1 MDEVDPESVPYHPAP
16 PQLHLQGSS
25 TPSQLLSHQQQPNR
39 ISNPNY
45 GPHAANVPPPPPPP
59 AGLNGLPVAD
69 LDGYFSPPSAVPN
82 GNLQEEA
89 VSTSASRACR
99 AQIKTAQ
106 NVKTEPSPSLEED
119 KYAQDI
125 TAPPDPIAE
134 NSTSAQSDTGPTRKR
149 PRRDSTATNA
159 SRATLRIKR
168 EHSPSPEEKKHAQYI
183 IAPPNPIAENST
195 PVTNASQATFDV
207 MKSFP
212 QTRVSL
218 AAYNLAT
225 AQLAPA
231 IFSHSMRVYLYA
243 VELAKAWG
251 SSCIK
256 TTPGLEI
263 LFTACILHNIG
274 TAYNGPQRFEIEG
287 ADVARAFLLQNGV
300 NDPDA
305 ILQIWMAI
313 ALYTSPGIAERI
325 GELPRLVRTAVRIDF
340 GFEQTPTGID
350 VKKIKI
356 MKRELEAT
364 LPRADIEKVLAE
376 RVLVQAITQPS
387 KAPAASWPNNIYKAY
402 LLYRDSDPTDRF
414 NGFNSDLGC

>member
-16 PQLHLQGSS
+16 PQLPLQGGF
-25 TPSQLLSHQQQPNR
+25 TPSQLWSHQQQPNR

-45 GPHAANVPPPPPPP
+45 GSHAVNIPPPPPPP
-59 AGLNGLPVAD
+59 AGLNGPVAD
-69 LDGYFSPPSAVPN
+69 LDGYFSPPSTVTNA
-82 GNLQEEA
+82 NLQEET

-106 NVKTEPSPSLEED
+106 NVKTEPSSSPEED
-119 KYAQDI
+119 KHAQDI
-125 TAPPDPIAE
+125 TAPPDLIAE
-134 NSTSAQSDTGPTRKR
+134 NSTSARTDTGPTRKR
-149 PRRDSTATNA
+149 PRRDATATNA
-159 SRATLRIKR
+159 SRATLRVKR
-168 EHSPSPEEKKHAQYI
+168 EHSPSPEENKHAQYI
-183 IAPPNPIAENST
+183 IAPPNFITENST

-212 QTRVSL
+212 QTRLGL
-218 AAYNLAT
+218 AAYNLAR

-243 VELAKAWG
+243 VELAKAWS

-274 TAYNGPQRFEIEG
+274 TAYDGSQRFEIEG

-300 NDPDA
+300 NDSNA
-305 ILQIWMAI
+305 IRQIWMAI
-313 ALYTSPGIAERI
+313 ALYTSPGIAERM
-325 GELPRLVRTAVRIDF
+325 GELPHLVRTAVRIDF

-350 VKKIKI
+350 VEKIKI

-402 LLYRDSDPTDRF
+402 LLYRENDPTARF
-414 NGFNSDLGC
+414 HGFNPDLGC